1 MSIKFIHFSDSHL
14 GYSDLDI
21 TDAAGVNIREEDVYN
36 SFRTVIDIIIERK
49 PDFVVHA
56 GDIFHRSSPTNKAL
70 IIAAQEL
77 SRLAQSGIPF
87 YMAAGNHDFPKST
100 FTTPIHDLYS
110 SVINGKVFYSEE
122 YEIHEDENFIIHA
135 LPHINNESLF
145 KEEAL
150 KISAS
155 NKEKINILIAH
166 LSLPSYKMD
175 EFGER
180 VLPEEALEGLNQFDY
195 VALGHWH
202 KFNHIKK
209 YGNVFYSG
217 STERFS
223 FSEIGYDKGIIEVTI
238 DKKETRTEFIKIPTR
253 NFYHFKVDNCSQ
265 KSKSQ
270 IVNEI
275 VEEAKKENIA
285 ESIIHL
291 SLNNLSSVQFYEIT
305 KEDLNEIF
313 DTALHFTYSK
323 NSDGNSEEILFES
336 ESFDLKEQLNN
347 ELSKMFT
354 DKDELKQVR
363 EITNEILIQ
372 IEDEE
377 FDADN

>member
-1 MSIKFIHFSDSHL
+1 
-14 GYSDLDI
+14 
-21 TDAAGVNIREEDVYN
+21 
-36 SFRTVIDIIIERK
+36 
-49 PDFVVHA
+49 
-56 GDIFHRSSPTNKAL
+56 
-70 IIAAQEL
+70 
-77 SRLAQSGIPF
+77 
-87 YMAAGNHDFPKST
+87 
-100 FTTPIHDLYS
+100 
-110 SVINGKVFYSEE
+110 
-122 YEIHEDENFIIHA
+122 
-135 LPHINNESLF
+135 
-145 KEEAL
+145 
-150 KISAS
+150 
-155 NKEKINILIAH
+155 
-166 LSLPSYKMD
+166 MD

-180 VLPEEALEGLNQFDY
+180 VLPKEALERLKQFDY

-275 VEEAKKENIA
+275 VEQAKKENIA

-291 SLNNLSSVQFYEIT
+291 SLYNLSSVQLFEIT
-305 KEDLNEIF
+305 KDDLIEIF
-313 DTALHFTYSK
+313 DAAIHFTYSK
-323 NSDGNSEEILFES
+323 NTEGKSEELLFES

-363 EITNEILIQ
+363 EITNEILMQ

-377 FDADN
+377 IDADN